1 MISELFLLLARF
13 CSLMRTTTT
22 GRKESEV
29 TEDHQV
35 SASVVARCLLP
46 VYGGAAESPAP
57 WLLGVGFP
65 PLKHLSV

>member
-1 MISELFLLLARF
+1 M
-13 CSLMRTTTT
+13 
-22 GRKESEV
+22 

-57 WLLGVGFP
+57 WAAGSGLP
-65 PLKHLSV
+65 SPQAPLWLDQAGQGAPVFTLQQS